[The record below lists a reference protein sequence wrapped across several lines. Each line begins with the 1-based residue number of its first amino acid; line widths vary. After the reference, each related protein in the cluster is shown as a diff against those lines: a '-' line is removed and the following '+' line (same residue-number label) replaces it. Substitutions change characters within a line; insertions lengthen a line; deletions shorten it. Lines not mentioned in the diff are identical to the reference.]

1 MKKPRT
7 TYNSIYLI
15 TNNRLKLLNY
25 KKQGIKGFIKYI
37 LDYWRQ
43 KMNKEKIK
51 KIYKK
56 KKKKDILIFIN

>member
-1 MKKPRT
+1 MGNIMKKPRT

-37 LDYWRQ
+37 IDYWKQ
-43 KMNKEKIK
+43 
-51 KIYKK
+51 
-56 KKKKDILIFIN
+56 